1 MLDGDKK
8 GSSRKLQLMKLI
20 VKNENNGKAE
30 LMSKEKPTMPVK
42 GKPKKQTETR
52 QTTADDNNTKAE
64 LVRKKERQTTADGN
78 NAKAEPMS
86 KKKPTM
92 PVEEKTTTAIK

>member
-1 MLDGDKK
+1 MLDGDKR
-8 GSSRKLQLMKLI
+8 GSSRKPQLMKPI
-20 VKNENNGKAE
+20 VKSENNAKAE

-52 QTTADDNNTKAE
+52 QTS
-64 LVRKKERQTTADGN
+64 ADGN
-78 NAKAEPMS
+78 NAKAELMRKKQQTTADSNDVKAELMS